1 MPFICLDSECLKTE
15 SFAVLRCVK
24 KVKLK
29 SLRRVRLFETP
40 WTVAYQAP
48 QSVEFSRQEYW
59 SGLPFPSPADLPDSG
74 TEPRSPAL
82 QADALPLSQGAT
94 KEIPIQSVSSCVLWS
109 PVDAHR
115 SLVELTPACT
125 SLCSCFF
132 LALTSLPELPCNYSL
147 SPGEKYELHAATDT
161 TPSVVVHVCESDQEN
176 EEEDEMERMKRP
188 KPKIIQTR
196 RPEYTPIH
204 LS

>member
-1 MPFICLDSECLKTE
+1 M
-15 SFAVLRCVK
+15 
-24 KVKLK
+24 KLK

-74 TEPRSPAL
+74 TEPGSPAL

-94 KEIPIQSVSSCVLWS
+94 KEIPIQSVFSCVLWS

-115 SLVELTPACT
+115 SLVERTPACT

-132 LALTSLPELPCNYSL
+132 WPLPPCL
-147 SPGEKYELHAATDT
+147 SYPAIILFLQGKSMNCMQPP
-161 TPSVVVHVCESDQEN
+161 TPPPAWWSMSV
-176 EEEDEMERMKRP
+176 RAIRR
-188 KPKIIQTR
+188 TR
-196 RPEYTPIH
+196 KKTRWKE
-204 LS
+204 

>member
-74 TEPRSPAL
+74 TEPGSPAL

-94 KEIPIQSVSSCVLWS
+94 KEIPIQSVFSCVLWS

-115 SLVELTPACT
+115 SLVERTPACT

-132 LALTSLPELPCNYSL
+132 WPLPPCL
-147 SPGEKYELHAATDT
+147 SYPAIILFLQGKSMNCMQPP
-161 TPSVVVHVCESDQEN
+161 TPPPAWWSMSV
-176 EEEDEMERMKRP
+176 RAIRR
-188 KPKIIQTR
+188 TR
-196 RPEYTPIH
+196 KKTRWKD
-204 LS
+204 